1 MKQLNIKDFKY
12 YKLINS
18 EVAKEKTAKGF
29 VSKDNNRASGSNKLT
44 NIVAARNVNK
54 FMHVLRLS
62 DDPEDKL
69 LLKQLKLEK
78 EYIRALEKREL
89 CIRIEAKT
97 GMPAAGIYTLAEI
110 GDVLGLTRERVR
122 QLEASAIKV
131 LKHPS
136 SGRVFKKYRE
146 ES

>member
-1 MKQLNIKDFKY
+1 MKQLDIKDFKY

-18 EVAKEKTAKGF
+18 EAAKEKT
-29 VSKDNNRASGSNKLT
+29 SRSITDKDNNRSSGSGKLA
-44 NIVAARNVNK
+44 NILATKNVNR
-54 FMHVLRLS
+54 FMHMLAIS
-62 DDPEDKL
+62 DDPEDKI

-89 CIRIEAKT
+89 SIQIEIKT
-97 GMPAAGIYTLAEI
+97 GTQAGGAYTLAEI

-136 SGRVFKKYRE
+136 SGRIFKTYQE
-146 ES
+146 D

>member
-1 MKQLNIKDFKY
+1 
-12 YKLINS
+12 
-18 EVAKEKTAKGF
+18 
-29 VSKDNNRASGSNKLT
+29 
-44 NIVAARNVNK
+44 
-54 FMHVLRLS
+54 MHMLAIS
-62 DDPEDKL
+62 DDPEDKI

-89 CIRIEAKT
+89 SIQIEIKT
-97 GMPAAGIYTLAEI
+97 GTQAGGAYTLAEI

-136 SGRVFKKYRE
+136 SGRIFKTYQE
-146 ES
+146 D